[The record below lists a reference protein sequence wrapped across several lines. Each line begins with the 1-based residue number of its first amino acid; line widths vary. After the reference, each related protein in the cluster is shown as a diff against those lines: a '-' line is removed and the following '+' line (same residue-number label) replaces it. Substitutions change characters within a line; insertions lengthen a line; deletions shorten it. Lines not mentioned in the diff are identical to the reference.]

1 MVNKLI
7 AWIVAGVGFTVA
19 WWVMQGG
26 IAFLAG
32 NEDMMWLFT
41 IIFIGMNAGS
51 GGDLMG
57 NITSGL
63 QDNMVTF
70 AMYFVAAA
78 VSVIVYTLMMGGA
91 VDIMMAVK
99 GGLAASVS
107 GILTAVWFGAAKAGV

>member
-7 AWIVAGVGFTVA
+7 AWIVAAVGFTVA

-32 NEDMMWLFT
+32 WEDLMLLFT
-41 IIFIGMNAGS
+41 IIFVGMNAGS

-63 QDNMVTF
+63 QDNVTTF
-70 AMYFVAAA
+70 AMYFLAAA
-78 VSVIVYTLMMGGA
+78 VSVILYTLMTGG
-91 VDIMMAVK
+91 VMDIMMAVK
-99 GGLAASVS
+99 GGLAAAVS